1 MEQKKNVEVKDMCPG
16 DIYNLVRMSFLSF
29 LLRKEDLIKNQSCVV
44 SQ

>member
-16 DIYNLVRMSFLSF
+16 DIYNLVRMSFL
-29 LLRKEDLIKNQSCVV
+29 LRKEDLIKNQSCVV